1 MREQT
6 LETDLTVVG
15 GGLAGVCAAI
25 AAARLGKRVAL
36 VTNRPVLGGNS
47 SSEIR
52 VWVCGATAHGMQRFA
67 RETGIMGELYA
78 ENQYR
83 NPEGNPVHWD
93 EVVLDAVRAESN
105 ILLFLNTDV
114 HVVHANGPDAE
125 RSIDH
130 VRGWTMGSEL
140 WTTFR
145 SAFYVDG
152 TGDGLIG
159 ALAGAHFRMGREAR
173 DEFGE
178 SWAPPIADRQFLGST
193 ILFYTKDAGHPV
205 DFVAPAS
212 AKDIATTPIPRTRI
226 IRSGDRG
233 AHYWW
238 IEWGGELDIVADN
251 ERIRD
256 ELRSV
261 IFGIWDH
268 IKNSGEFDAANLDL
282 EWVGTLPGK
291 REYRRFVGDHTLTQN
306 DILGQTEFADAVA
319 FGGWSIDLHPVEGM
333 YASTLGAHQRFP
345 RGVYGIPLR
354 SYYSANVRNLFMA
367 GRDVSATHIA
377 FGSSRVMATCA
388 VGGEAVGT
396 AASLAID
403 LGVSPRELAS
413 ESAERLRQLLLAQDA
428 SVIGVRNDDPLD
440 LARSARVR
448 ASSELRS
455 LDAGDPRSDPGGS
468 SGVEGTGMVMGGGEL
483 FPLEHDLGILV
494 PVDPELRRVRV
505 LVATDR
511 DTTLQ
516 ASLYS
521 TGARQNAV
529 PVDRGGAASVRVEAS
544 TCARWVDLPLERTPR
559 VAENAVIVLHRNPGV
574 HVLLTDRPAPG
585 VLLLSHRP
593 ENDGDANV
601 SFDEADLLVQWPAHI
616 LRGRGLRLQV
626 HPPTEAFSA
635 SKAVGGYHRPYGGPQ
650 LWVSEPLRAGRPE
663 WLEVRFDEPTTVREV
678 RLVFDDDVDV
688 ELNTL
693 HHHRTPHRV
702 FPTLV
707 RDYGL
712 ELLVAGEWRLVE
724 EVTANRRRH
733 RVHTF
738 SSHPEAEALRV
749 VVTATN
755 GDPSARIIS
764 LRVY

>member
-178 SWAPPIADRQFLGST
+178 NWAPPIADRQFLGST
-193 ILFYTKDAGHPV
+193 ILFYTKDVGHPV

>member
-6 LETDLTVVG
+6 LVNDLTVVG

-25 AAARLGKRVAL
+25 AAARLGKQVAL
-36 VTNRPVLGGNS
+36 VSNRPVLGGNS

-67 RETGIMGELYA
+67 RETGIMGELYL

-93 EVVLDAVRAESN
+93 EVVLDAVRAEPN
-105 ILLFLNTDV
+105 IELFLNTDV
-114 HVVHANGPDAE
+114 HVVHASGSDDDRTIAQ
-125 RSIDH
+125 

-140 WTTFR
+140 WTTFQ
-145 SAFYVDG
+145 SSFYVDA

-159 ALAGAHFRMGREAR
+159 ALAGARFRIGREGR
-173 DEFGE
+173 GEFGE
-178 SWAPPIADRQFLGST
+178 SWAPSEPDGQFLGST

-205 DFVAPAS
+205 AFVPPAS
-212 AKDIATTPIPRTRI
+212 AKDIATTPIPKARI

-282 EWVGTLPGK
+282 EWVGALPGK

-306 DILGQTEFADAVA
+306 DILEQTEFADAVA

-333 YASTLGAHQRFP
+333 YATAPGARQRFP

-354 SYYSANVRNLFMA
+354 SYYSVNVRNLFVA
-367 GRDVSATHIA
+367 GRDISATHVA

-403 LGVSPRELAS
+403 LGVTPRKLA
-413 ESAERLRQLLLAQDA
+413 ERDAERLRQLLLAQDA

-440 LARSARVR
+440 LARSARVT
-448 ASSELRS
+448 ASSERRS
-455 LDAGDPRSDPGGS
+455 IDAGPSDDGSGQGGALGIGAAVFS
-468 SGVEGTGMVMGGGEL
+468 
-483 FPLEHDLGILV
+483 LERDLGVLV
-494 PVDPELRRVRV
+494 PVDPELRRLRV
-505 LVATDR
+505 LLIADR
-511 DTTLQ
+511 DTTLHVT
-516 ASLYS
+516 LHT
-521 TGARQNAV
+521 TGARHNAV
-529 PVDRGGAASVRVEAS
+529 PVDRLRTLEVEVEAR
-544 TCARWVDLPLERTPR
+544 TRAQWIDVPLACKPL
-559 VAENAVIVLHRNPGV
+559 VAENVVVVLRENRDLSVI
-574 HVLLTDRPAPG
+574 LTDRPAPG

-593 ENDGDANV
+593 ENDGEANV
-601 SFDEADLLVQWPAHI
+601 AFDETDLLVQWPAHI
-616 LRGRGLRLQV
+616 LRGRGLRLELE
-626 HPPTEAFSA
+626 PPTKAFSV
-635 SKAVGGYHRPYGGPQ
+635 SKAVGGYQRPYGGPQ

-707 RDYGL
+707 RDYRL
-712 ELLVAGEWRLVE
+712 ELLVAGGWRLAE

-733 RVHTF
+733 RVHAL
-738 SSHPEAEALRV
+738 SSQPEAEALRV

-755 GDPSARIIS
+755 GDQSARIVS
-764 LRVY
+764 LRIY

>member
-1 MREQT
+1 
-6 LETDLTVVG
+6 
-15 GGLAGVCAAI
+15 
-25 AAARLGKRVAL
+25 
-36 VTNRPVLGGNS
+36 
-47 SSEIR
+47 
-52 VWVCGATAHGMQRFA
+52 
-67 RETGIMGELYA
+67 
-78 ENQYR
+78 
-83 NPEGNPVHWD
+83 
-93 EVVLDAVRAESN
+93 
-105 ILLFLNTDV
+105 
-114 HVVHANGPDAE
+114 
-125 RSIDH
+125 
-130 VRGWTMGSEL
+130 
-140 WTTFR
+140 
-145 SAFYVDG
+145 
-152 TGDGLIG
+152 
-159 ALAGAHFRMGREAR
+159 
-173 DEFGE
+173 
-178 SWAPPIADRQFLGST
+178 
-193 ILFYTKDAGHPV
+193 
-205 DFVAPAS
+205 
-212 AKDIATTPIPRTRI
+212 
-226 IRSGDRG
+226 
-233 AHYWW
+233 
-238 IEWGGELDIVADN
+238 
-251 ERIRD
+251 
-256 ELRSV
+256 
-261 IFGIWDH
+261 
-268 IKNSGEFDAANLDL
+268 
-282 EWVGTLPGK
+282 
-291 REYRRFVGDHTLTQN
+291 
-306 DILGQTEFADAVA
+306 
-319 FGGWSIDLHPVEGM
+319 
-333 YASTLGAHQRFP
+333 
-345 RGVYGIPLR
+345 
-354 SYYSANVRNLFMA
+354 
-367 GRDVSATHIA
+367 
-377 FGSSRVMATCA
+377 
-388 VGGEAVGT
+388 
-396 AASLAID
+396 
-403 LGVSPRELAS
+403 
-413 ESAERLRQLLLAQDA
+413 
-428 SVIGVRNDDPLD
+428 
-440 LARSARVR
+440 
-448 ASSELRS
+448 
-455 LDAGDPRSDPGGS
+455 
-468 SGVEGTGMVMGGGEL
+468 MVMGGGEL
-483 FPLEHDLGILV
+483 FPLEHDLVILV

-516 ASLYS
+516 ASLCS

-559 VAENAVIVLHRNPGV
+559 VAENAVIVLQRNPGV

-663 WLEVRFDEPTTVREV
+663 WLEVRFDEPTMVREV